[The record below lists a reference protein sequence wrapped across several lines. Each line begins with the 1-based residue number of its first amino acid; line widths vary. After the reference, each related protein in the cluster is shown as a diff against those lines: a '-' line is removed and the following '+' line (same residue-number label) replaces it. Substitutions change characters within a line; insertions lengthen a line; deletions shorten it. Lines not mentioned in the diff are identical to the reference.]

1 MKKFSFPLESVLRYK
16 GSLLDE
22 EKSKL
27 NLLRVE
33 LARIDDAIEENLRQL
48 LSCDERL
55 KALAQEGCGISA
67 LRCISFEIDN
77 TRQMLEALKINRAKQ
92 ARLVEKQQAVVVEAR
107 QSVSGIERLK
117 EKQLESY
124 HEAQLKEEELTIG
137 ELVSTSYARA
147 NLSQ

>member
-1 MKKFSFPLESVLRYK
+1 MKKFSFSLESVLRYK

-27 NLLRVE
+27 NLLRAE
-33 LARIDDAIEENLRQL
+33 LARIDDAMEENLRQL
-48 LSCDERL
+48 LSCDEKL
-55 KALAQEGCGISA
+55 KALAKKGCGISA

-77 TRQMLEALKINRAKQ
+77 ARQLLDELKISRTRQVW
-92 ARLVEKQQAVVVEAR
+92 LVEKQLAAVVEAR

-124 HEAQLKEEELTIG
+124 HEAQLKEEALTIG

-147 NLSQ
+147 NLPQ